1 MKDFFKDIKTLLI
14 VVLVAIILLMR
25 ACSGGKNGTEITEPT
40 IITETVTKWDT
51 LKIDSLVYVPRWR
64 TKVTT
69 VYDTIPTD
77 IDTLSI
83 LKDYYAKYFYTDTLS
98 LDSLGN
104 IVINDTISRNSILFR
119 EIQPNVLIPTTTV
132 TNTVY
137 INNREFYVGVGLKG
151 RTNQINY
158 LGGELLYKTKNKQ
171 VYGVGIGV
179 NQDFQPVLG
188 FSMHWKLS
196 K

>member
-1 MKDFFKDIKTLLI
+1 LKETFKDIKTLLI

-25 ACSGGKNGTEITEPT
+25 ACSGGKNGTVITEPT
-40 IITETVTKWDT
+40 TITKTITKWDT

-69 VYDTIPTD
+69 VHDTIPTD

-98 LDSLGN
+98 LDSLGS

-119 EIQPNVLIPTTTV
+119 NVQPNILIPTITV
-132 TNTVY
+132 TNTSY
-137 INNREFYVGVGLKG
+137 LYQREFFGGVSLGVSP
-151 RTNQINY
+151 TAIQNIN
-158 LGGELLYKTKNKQ
+158 GEILFVNKKRQ
-171 VYGVGIGV
+171 AYGFGIGL
-179 NQDFQPVLG
+179 NNEFAPIYTGRLY
-188 FSMHWKLS
+188 WKIG